1 MTQRAEE
8 TRLEIHAA
16 TMTDDRA
23 YVSGHEALS
32 SPMSVPKIL
41 VFAGSI
47 RTGSFN
53 ARLAALAANEL
64 SLAGADVTRISL
76 EDYPLPLYDG
86 GEEAKNGVPPNAQKL
101 KAMMAAHHG
110 VFIASPEYNASI
122 TPLLKNTIDWISR
135 VRERGEPPLVVFR
148 HRVFAIGG
156 ASDSPYGALRSL
168 MALRQVLELGCGA
181 LVLPEQITVFHAGEA
196 FDEMD
201 NLKDERAA
209 ATLKRVALRLTETA
223 QEFA

>member
-1 MTQRAEE
+1 
-8 TRLEIHAA
+8 
-16 TMTDDRA
+16 
-23 YVSGHEALS
+23 
-32 SPMSVPKIL
+32 MSVPKIL

-53 ARLAALAANEL
+53 ARLAALAAKEL
-64 SLAGADVTRISL
+64 ALAGAEVTRISL
-76 EDYPLPLYDG
+76 EDYPLPLYDSDD
-86 GEEAKNGVPPNAQKL
+86 EQKNGVPVNASSL
-101 KAMMAAHHG
+101 KAMMAAHQG
-110 VFIASPEYNASI
+110 VFIASPEYNASV

-135 VRERGEPPLVVFR
+135 VRERGEPPLAVFK

-168 MALRQVLELGCGA
+168 MALRQILELGCGA
-181 LVLPEQITVFHAGEA
+181 LVLPEQITVFHASEA

-209 ATLKRVALRLTETA
+209 ATLKRIAQRLTEA
-223 QEFA
+223 VQEIA